1 MTIKL
6 KTAIIT
12 AFICSNAFAQHSIS
26 GQIVDQNQKPLPFV
40 NVEFN
45 NNFIETNANGYFTIP
60 NLTDGTYVIYINEQ
74 GYIPVKKE
82 INLTDSQKLQF
93 ILVHDHSYKLN
104 EVEIVAHKHDFTTGN
119 SEHVG
124 QDYVRDNYG
133 GSLAKS
139 LENMAGVNASG
150 IGSATS
156 KPIIRGL
163 GSNRLLVSENGIKQE
178 GQQWGADHGLEI
190 DALNIEDVEVIKGPA
205 TLEYGNEAIAG
216 VIKIKNNQIPKNNY
230 TQTNVSLVYQSVNDG
245 YTASVN
251 HQYRKNQ
258 FFYKI
263 KGTYAD
269 YADYKTT
276 TDKIF
281 YLDRWMPIYN
291 KRVKNTAGND
301 FNLMGQIG
309 YVNDNFRS
317 ILTLSNVQQKVG
329 FFPGSHGVPSLDRLK
344 NDGDNR
350 NVDYPYQKVNHFKVI
365 SENELKLNSNNTLKF
380 NFGFQDNLRN
390 EVSSFHTHYSNQPVP
405 TKDPNLELQFNLKTY
420 DAQAKIE
427 HLHNKYFKTVAG
439 IQTQIQQNNIAG
451 YNYLIPKYERNIYS
465 GFLIEEFQ
473 KDKKWKVTAG
483 LRYDFSTFKS
493 KGYFDDYL
501 YEYLINQQ
509 YSPVIANY
517 YAERSKDISRNFSNL
532 NGMIGATFQP
542 NDFWD
547 FNLNLGTSFR
557 LPTAIELASNG
568 IHHGSFRH
576 ERGDSSLDPEK
587 GYAIDF
593 KTTFHKNGWEIS
605 ASPYLYYFDNY
616 IFLKPSGQFSILPHG
631 GQIYQYTQSKALLT
645 GFEIQVSKQF
655 NQNLNAELI
664 YENIYNRQLTHDNKL
679 SYYLPFSPPNSIYSR
694 INYSIDRDLGIFDDI
709 SFNVNG
715 KYAFQQNNF
724 AQNEQL
730 TNDYFL
736 LGAGIKSKITINNFK
751 ANLTIQGSNLLNK
764 KYYNHTSFYRALQ
777 LPEQARNI
785 QVILNIPFGKS
796 I

>member
-1 MTIKL
+1 MNFKI
-6 KTAIIT
+6 KTALIT
-12 AFICSNAFAQHSIS
+12 AFLCSNAFAQHIIS
-26 GQIVDQNQKPLPFV
+26 GQIIDQNQKPIPFADI
-40 NVEFN
+40 EIN
-45 NNFIETNANGYFTIP
+45 NQIYETDANGNFTIT
-60 NLTDGTYVIYINEQ
+60 NLTNGSYTISINEQ
-74 GYIPVKKE
+74 GFVP
-82 INLTDSQKLQF
+82 INQKITINNSQKLQF

-104 EVEIVAHKHDFTTGN
+104 EVEVVAHKHDFTTGN
-119 SEHVG
+119 SAHVG
-124 QDYVRDNYG
+124 QDYVRDNFA

-216 VIKIKNNQIPKNNY
+216 VIRIKNNQIPKKNS
-230 TQTNVSLVYQSVNDG
+230 TQTNLTMLYQSVNDG

-251 HQYRKNQ
+251 HQSRKNH
-258 FFYKI
+258 FFYKL
-263 KGTYAD
+263 KGTYSD

-276 TDKIF
+276 TNKIF

-291 KRVKNTAGND
+291 KRVKNTAGTD
-301 FNLMGQIG
+301 FNLMGQVG
-309 YVNDNFRS
+309 YINDNFRS
-317 ILTLSNVQQKVG
+317 ILTLSNIQQKIG
-329 FFPGSHGVPSLDRLK
+329 FFPGSHGVPSLDRLE

-350 NVDYPYQKVNHFKVI
+350 NIDYPYQKVNHFKVI

-380 NFGFQDNLRN
+380 NFGFQDNIRS
-390 EVSSFHTHYSNQPVP
+390 EVSAFHTHYSNQPTP
-405 TKDPNLELQFNLKTY
+405 IKDPNLELHFDLKTY
-420 DAQAKIE
+420 DAQAKFE
-427 HLHNKYFKTVAG
+427 HIHNKYFKTIVG
-439 IQTQIQQNNIAG
+439 IQSQIQQNNIAG
-451 YNYLIPKYERNIYS
+451 YNYLLPKYNRDIYS
-465 GFLIEEFQ
+465 GFLIEEFK
-473 KDKKWKVTAG
+473 KDNKWKVTAG
-483 LRYDFSTFKS
+483 LRYDYSTFKS
-493 KGYFDDYL
+493 DGYFDTYL
-501 YEYLINQQ
+501 YDYLINQQ
-509 YSPVIANY
+509 YSPAIADNY
-517 YAERSKDISRNFSNL
+517 AQRSQAISRKFSNL
-532 NGMIGATFQP
+532 NGMIGATFQA
-542 NDFWD
+542 NDYWD

-576 ERGDSSLDPEK
+576 ERGDANLDPEK
-587 GYAIDF
+587 GYAVDF

-605 ASPYLYYFDNY
+605 ASPYLYYFTNY

-645 GFEIQVSKQF
+645 GFEIQVNKQ
-655 NQNLNAELI
+655 LNEAIDIELI
-664 YENIYNRQLTHDNKL
+664 YENIYNRQLTKNNKL
-679 SYYLPFSPPNSIYSR
+679 GHYLPFTPPNSLYGR
-694 INYSIDRDLGIFDDI
+694 VNYKLDKNLGIFEDL
-709 SFNVNG
+709 SFQING
-715 KYAFQQNNF
+715 KYAFEQNNY

-736 LGAGIKSKITINNFK
+736 LGAGIKSKITTNHFK
-751 ANLTIQGSNLLNK
+751 ANLTVQASNLLNK

-785 QVILNIPFGKS
+785 QVILNIPFGK
-796 I
+796 